1 MKKHIIWAAL
11 AATGMSAGPALA
23 QGELDSTMGASDT
36 PKAAA
41 LATDRN
47 GDGMI
52 SRDEVTPGTNLA
64 NRFDDRDQNGD
75 GMLTQDEYY
84 LPQMGLGVNN
94 ADEIYR
100 EQQDGAPMQGMA
112 PGGAGQD
119 WATNPESDPVHR
131 AQPGHGDGGS
141 MARSDAGG
149 AGGEGGG
156 G

>member
-100 EQQDGAPMQGMA
+100 EQQDGAPTKAGLHMRMRMQM
-112 PGGAGQD
+112 Q
-119 WATNPESDPVHR
+119 
-131 AQPGHGDGGS
+131 
-141 MARSDAGG
+141 ARSPPSFAQRTLWRFWACCRASAGASRG
-149 AGGEGGG
+149 SP
-156 G
+156 